1 MITIPLI
8 LALFKLLTMQRDRE
22 KKIPIKQQLVTV
34 LPKPLTKVL
43 NPIFLTIVL
52 LLPLFAA
59 SQKTTASLTSQNSNR
74 NSIDIT
80 IGGTGL
86 FLSTNYNRVLFVQ
99 PGYFVNASVG
109 IGAVIIAGGLTLPHQ
124 LTMNF
129 GKKNSFLEVGI
140 GGSYWTGKDDS
151 VDPATAKNI
160 HSYNISPILGWRKN
174 ISKHFVFRI
183 YASPLIHISGEY
195 IANNQAITAFG
206 GLSFGYSF

>member
-1 MITIPLI
+1 MTLI
-8 LALFKLLTMQRDRE
+8 FALVKLLTMQRDRE
-22 KKIPIKQQLVTV
+22 KRIKIKQQLVTV
-34 LPKPLTKVL
+34 PPNPLTKVL
-43 NPIFLTIVL
+43 NSVLLTIVL

-59 SQKTTASLTSQNSNR
+59 SQNTTADLTTQNINR

-80 IGGTGL
+80 VGGTGL

-99 PGYFVNASVG
+99 PSYFVNAAVG
-109 IGAVIIAGGLTLPHQ
+109 IGSVIIAGGLTVPHQ

-129 GKKNSFLEVGI
+129 GKKNSFLEVGV
-140 GGSYWTGKDDS
+140 GGSYWTGKDDTI
-151 VDPATAKNI
+151 DPATAKNI